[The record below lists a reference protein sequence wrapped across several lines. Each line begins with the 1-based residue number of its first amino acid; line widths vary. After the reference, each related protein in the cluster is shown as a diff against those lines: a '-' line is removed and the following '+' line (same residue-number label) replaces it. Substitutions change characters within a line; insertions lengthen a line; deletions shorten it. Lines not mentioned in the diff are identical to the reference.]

1 MCLIYAV
8 VPNRKL
14 SLRSILPGLFFDSRL
29 DAIITNFGLYV
40 KYFSSRIA
48 SYQIIGSFIILM
60 LWLNFATII
69 ILGAIVNAVVDE
81 YLSGDKEKKQ
91 PSFEQR
97 LFRWFKKK
105 NK

>member
-1 MCLIYAV
+1 ML
-8 VPNRKL
+8 L
-14 SLRSILPGLFFDSRL
+14 SQI
-29 DAIITNFGLYV
+29 FGLYV

-60 LWLNFATII
+60 LWLNFAATII

-105 NK
+105 NKWISLKSLNRCQNTCFSL

>member
-1 MCLIYAV
+1 MAEFCCHDY
-8 VPNRKL
+8 
-14 SLRSILPGLFFDSRL
+14 
-29 DAIITNFGLYV
+29 Y
-40 KYFSSRIA
+40 
-48 SYQIIGSFIILM
+48 
-60 LWLNFATII
+60 
-69 ILGAIVNAVVDE
+69 LGAIVNAVVDE

>member
-1 MCLIYAV
+1 ML
-8 VPNRKL
+8 L
-14 SLRSILPGLFFDSRL
+14 SQI
-29 DAIITNFGLYV
+29 FGLYV

-60 LWLNFATII
+60 LWLNFAATII
-69 ILGAIVNAVVDE
+69 ILERLSTLSLMNT
-81 YLSGDKEKKQ
+81 YLEIKKKQ

-105 NK
+105 NKWISLKV